1 MSSRFRTALWS
12 PRTTALVGLVGGIV
26 VTARA
31 HRHPSSPGWIE
42 PVGGTRLRRVDLPL
56 VGTLSFLASILLR
69 RSGKSDAARA
79 VLGLAIGS
87 TVGAV
92 GTGLAEPLPAS

>member
-1 MSSRFRTALWS
+1 MSRRFRTALLS

-26 VTARA
+26 VTANA
-31 HRHPSSPGWIE
+31 HRNPSSPGWVE

-56 VGTLSFLASILLR
+56 VGTLSFIASLLLR
-69 RSGKSDAARA
+69 RSGKSQWARS

-92 GTGLAEPLPAS
+92 GTGLAEPLPAQ